1 MEIIA
6 GIKEELEKMKF
17 RDIHIIDKQGVSII
31 ADYFIITTA
40 DSIPQIEGIRE
51 KLKDHMWK
59 YKIPLKNP
67 LERWEDGWLLL
78 DFGDYIIHVFLEE
91 KRNFYNIDSL
101 IEHGS
106 DEELS
111 KIMELK

>member
-1 MEIIA
+1 MDILT
-6 GIKEELEKMKF
+6 GITEELEKLKI
-17 RDIHIIDKQGVSII
+17 RDIHIIDKKGVSII

-40 DSIPQIEGIRE
+40 DSIQQIEGIRE

-59 YKIPLKNP
+59 YKIGLKNP
-67 LERWEDGWLLL
+67 LEKWEDGWLLL

-101 IEHGS
+101 IEHGN

-111 KIMELK
+111 KIKNLK